1 MGIDGEFLLQ
11 MLMPPEDG
19 RAGQAIDDNTI
30 QDLYKLKKFNRKKDV
45 CLQFTIHKVLLHLIG
60 KTVGFSSTAFKD

>member
-19 RAGQAIDDNTI
+19 RAGQAIDDR
-30 QDLYKLKKFNRKKDV
+30 QLSEFM
-45 CLQFTIHKVLLHLIG
+45 
-60 KTVGFSSTAFKD
+60 